1 MTESAQVQARPSAL
15 LWTGAANPGA
25 APAEP
30 LLEDESGNIITDENG
45 NPIEITV

>member
-1 MTESAQVQARPSAL
+1 MTGSINIQAQPVPLIWAG
-15 LWTGAANPGA
+15 TGTTSPGSGN
-25 APAEP
+25 